1 MQKRGKLEPIGRK
14 IARGC
19 YKSMLAKHFQTM
31 TNQFIKR
38 GKRPETNW
46 ENKFRGPPRYMDG
59 KLLEKVKPEAI
70 NTAATTER
78 QARDG
83 RRH

>member
-59 KLLEKVKPEAI
+59 KLLEQVKPEA
-70 NTAATTER
+70 TTDR